1 VGFHNADLDRDE
13 RRALEVSFR
22 DPDSPLRV
30 LVATTTLAM
39 GINTPAE
46 AVVIVGLTHPGR
58 PPIPYTI
65 AEYKNMAGRAGRP
78 GHTEAGESY
87 IIASSDPPVHVA
99 WTTYAKGTPEELQ
112 SQLLADGGDTQTVI
126 LRALLALGGSVYHE
140 QLIELLENSFAMWQ
154 LIEQGFVQG
163 WDSNQLRADI
173 AALVGAQLLDEE
185 PDGRITLTEL
195 GRYASESGIEVRSV
209 TQVASA
215 LRYAPD
221 HLPAAALILLAQVT
235 LELDDTYIRTH
246 ERSRQEQERWRRT
259 CVDLGVPQR
268 LLQGLH
274 VGGGRPTVRA
284 KRAAA
289 CLLLMS
295 REPFAAIEQSLLQ
308 HTPENS
314 AAGPIRQVAART
326 RDVIEIVANVA
337 TYYGKTLPTDTV
349 VDDLA
354 LQLELGIP
362 AECLELARRY
372 GNGLTRGDYL
382 TLLQA
387 GYVTMDQINETEE
400 AVLGAL
406 LNSSKAQFLKVPAT
420 DAL

>member
-1 VGFHNADLDRDE
+1 
-13 RRALEVSFR
+13 
-22 DPDSPLRV
+22 
-30 LVATTTLAM
+30 M
-39 GINTPAE
+39 
-46 AVVIVGLTHPGR
+46 
-58 PPIPYTI
+58 
-65 AEYKNMAGRAGRP
+65 
-78 GHTEAGESY
+78 
-87 IIASSDPPVHVA
+87 
-99 WTTYAKGTPEELQ
+99 KGSPEELQ

-163 WDSNQLRADI
+163 WDANQLQADLS
-173 AALVGAQLLDEE
+173 ALVGAQLLDEE

-215 LRYAPD
+215 LRFAPD
-221 HLPAAALILLAQVT
+221 YLPAAALILLAQVT

-289 CLLLMS
+289 CFS
-295 REPFAAIEQSLLQ
+295 
-308 HTPENS
+308 
-314 AAGPIRQVAART
+314 
-326 RDVIEIVANVA
+326 
-337 TYYGKTLPTDTV
+337 
-349 VDDLA
+349 
-354 LQLELGIP
+354 
-362 AECLELARRY
+362 
-372 GNGLTRGDYL
+372 
-382 TLLQA
+382 
-387 GYVTMDQINETEE
+387 
-400 AVLGAL
+400 
-406 LNSSKAQFLKVPAT
+406 
-420 DAL
+420 